1 MNIDQDGGWLIWMAA
16 VVVMI
21 HFTGLS
27 GFSSGF
33 RSLACKIFWI
43 RLRTIGGVSECK
55 NREKWIRKDKNELK
69 QNYNDL
75 KLRRTTTCH
84 VRQER
89 EREKEEENGQTES
102 LERDVVP
109 LVDVSRKP
117 GIVSGS
123 SGLRMLHIRNIR
135 INSSLLNLTSTQGYI

>member
-1 MNIDQDGGWLIWMAA
+1 MKNE
-16 VVVMI
+16 
-21 HFTGLS
+21 S
-27 GFSSGF
+27 E
-33 RSLACKIFWI
+33 KI
-43 RLRTIGGVSECK
+43 
-55 NREKWIRKDKNELK
+55 KNELK

-84 VRQER
+84 VRQGR
-89 EREKEEENGQTES
+89 EREKEEENEQTES

-123 SGLRMLHIRNIR
+123 SGLRMLHIRNM
-135 INSSLLNLTSTQGYI
+135 TSE